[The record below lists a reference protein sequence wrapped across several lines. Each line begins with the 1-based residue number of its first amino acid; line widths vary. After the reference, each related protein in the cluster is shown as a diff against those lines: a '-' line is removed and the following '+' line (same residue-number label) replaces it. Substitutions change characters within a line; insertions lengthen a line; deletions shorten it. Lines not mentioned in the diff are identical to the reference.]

1 MRGVQGSGSGA
12 EGRSCLLEEA
22 EQVAAVV
29 EERWALM
36 DADGC

>member
-12 EGRSCLLEEA
+12 EGRSGLLEEA
-22 EQVAAVV
+22 EEVAAVV
-29 EERWALM
+29 EEWWVLM